1 MMIRMTRAA
10 GWLRRSATIAISA
23 SAIAAGIGIT
33 AMSSMAAAEANPAA
47 GAAKVHVGTYRSW
60 KAAQHAAGFRLLRP
74 AGTDGLKPSNGG
86 IRVAGC
92 EGNSHKYAN
101 VYAQYGY
108 AGYPSRKLIG
118 LFQDDAPG
126 ATPCENIGI
135 ATPLGHYKVDGT
147 TATLLGACGTQV
159 PGLPSC
165 HHYHVWLFL
174 VWTRH
179 GHYYQVQTHDESR
192 STIVAFARRLHKV
205 S

>member
-1 MMIRMTRAA
+1 MMTQTTSAA

-33 AMSSMAAAEANPAA
+33 ATSSMAAADASPAA
-47 GAAKVHVGTYRSW
+47 GHAKVHAGTYHSW

-74 AGTDGLKPSNGG
+74 AGTDGLKPTNGG
-86 IRVAGC
+86 IQVGQC
-92 EGNSHKYAN
+92 GSPKYAN
-101 VYAQYGY
+101 VYAQYGHDS
-108 AGYPSRKLIG
+108 GKLIG
-118 LFQDDAPG
+118 LIQDDAPK
-126 ATPCENIGI
+126 ATPCSNIGI
-135 ATPLGHYKVDGT
+135 ATTLGHYKVDGT
-147 TATLLGACGTQV
+147 KATLLGACGTQV

-165 HHYHVWLFL
+165 RHYHVWLDL

-192 STIVAFARRLHKV
+192 SKIVAFARHLHKI